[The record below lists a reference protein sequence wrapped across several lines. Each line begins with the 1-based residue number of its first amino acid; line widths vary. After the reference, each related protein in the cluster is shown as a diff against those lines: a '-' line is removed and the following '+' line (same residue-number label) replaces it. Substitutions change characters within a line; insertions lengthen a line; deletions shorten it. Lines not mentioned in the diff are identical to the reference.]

1 MRRTGLFMLL
11 LACIPF
17 LLQACGNAWPVA
29 NAGEDSVAAIGDTV
43 TLDGS
48 ASRDPNGDTLTF
60 TWAMTSLPTGSLAEL
75 SATSGKTTTFVPDQV
90 GEYVVTLTVSD
101 GEDSS
106 TDTVT
111 VRAYG
116 VENLPSSGDVTVLVI
131 HDDTAIYGWQPLET
145 QATAD
150 AIIRLYYPNL
160 VSGWEAGTIL
170 ATEIVIPVE
179 NAMSPELYT
188 VDANGDIVL
197 L

>member
-1 MRRTGLFMLL
+1 MRRNLSYLLMLFL
-11 LACIPF
+11 IPT

-60 TWAMTSLPTGSLAEL
+60 TWAMTSRPTDSLAEL
-75 SATSGKTTTFVPDQV
+75 STTSGKTTTFVPDQI
-90 GEYVVTLTVSD
+90 GEYIITLRVSD
-101 GEDSS
+101 GEDFS

-116 VENLPSSGDVTVLVI
+116 VENLPSTGDVTVLVI
-131 HDDTAIYGWQPLET
+131 HDDAAIYGWQPLET
-145 QATAD
+145 LAAAD

-160 VSGWEAGTIL
+160 VAGWEAGTIL